1 MQSDSNGTIILKS
14 LIVIALCI
22 GGFSIMLSCGGIIG
36 IIALLGS
43 ALIGYS
49 VFNNPFKNC
58 DVEKIKSIS
67 KKYIFPSFLI
77 IVVLGGAF
85 FAINKTIIQPK
96 IKENNIAKFKEKY
109 EESLRDVLEA
119 NSWELISIEYPE
131 LVPDKDKD
139 YYEIDRINEYD
150 VFVYVKGAPL
160 GDKEMYDAIIDI
172 RCNNKYLLSNTY
184 KLLSEGAYVDDDCKE
199 TGFHQVNTILVFD
212 NNAEYQIDFRSLLKN
227 NEVIY
232 KQSGSSGGSSNVYPY
247 GNECGYPECDHNRA
261 DGKPYCHQ
269 HSCGES
275 GCNNPTDL
283 LPSYCDQH
291 NCTYGS
297 CSAPRYKAAGSTYC
311 QRHYIENN

>member
-1 MQSDSNGTIILKS
+1 MTERIKRIFKDKRFLIS
-14 LIVIALCI
+14 LGVVV
-22 GGFSIMLSCGGIIG
+22 
-36 IIALLGS
+36 LL
-43 ALIGYS
+43 LIFFYVFYTTLFLPKHQFS
-49 VFNNPFKNC
+49 VFT
-58 DVEKIKSIS
+58 
-67 KKYIFPSFLI
+67 
-77 IVVLGGAF
+77 
-85 FAINKTIIQPK
+85 KT
-96 IKENNIAKFKEKY
+96 Y
-109 EESLRDVLEA
+109 EESLVDVFEA

-131 LVPDKDKD
+131 LVPDKNKD
-139 YYEIDRINEYD
+139 YYEIDRINEYN
-150 VFVYVKGAPL
+150 VFVYVKGSPL

-247 GNECGYPECDHNRA
+247 GDECGYPECDHNRA